1 MSAVAVVAVGA
12 TKSIEKSREEIYA
25 LFGASGRGAM
35 LWDSLPESTRAVLC
49 RASGLKHRHINL
61 PINKFNEF
69 DRAQLLK
76 SIKSLGAIAQEIKQL
91 SSIPLFEFK

>member
-1 MSAVAVVAVGA
+1 MNTAVAVKAE
-12 TKSIEKSREEIYA
+12 TKSIEESRAEIYE
-25 LFGASGRGAM
+25 LLGENGRGAV
-35 LWDSLPESTRAVLC
+35 LWDSLPESTRSVLC
-49 RASGLKHRHINL
+49 RASGLKLGHIKL